1 MEKIVIR
8 KFINKKKKKN
18 IMFLLILSVF
28 ILFATNTYPV
38 KNPTMIKKVHSENII
53 HIPQSVLTEV
63 KYEKVQVNSIEDI
76 YKKREG
82 LFVFSHINIDLRE
95 LSAVKRKDVFVRL
108 LLPSIE
114 VVKTEILNNREIVKK
129 LKVKEKLT
137 DREKNYAENLF
148 KKYKTEY
155 GDWNTLES
163 KMIVYPTSLIL
174 TQGAIE
180 SAWGTSRFFREAN
193 NAFGVW
199 STNPNEPRI
208 AAKGSRG
215 DFKPHLKKYDTL
227 KDTVEDI
234 TLIISRSDAYK
245 NARKMIWEGKS
256 SYEIAGGL
264 TRYSEEGQ
272 EYVKKVRNTMRY
284 NNFDKYDKKEAVAN

>member
-1 MEKIVIR
+1 MKEIKIKKLARKKVEKNVFYFLILVIFVLFTANIYCQKQNTMLENIHSEKVIR
-8 KFINKKKKKN
+8 VSQPI
-18 IMFLLILSVF
+18 I
-28 ILFATNTYPV
+28 TE
-38 KNPTMIKKVHSENII
+38 IK
-53 HIPQSVLTEV
+53 
-63 KYEKVQVNSIEDI
+63 YDKVQVNSLDDI
-76 YKKREG
+76 YKEREG

-95 LSAVKRKDVFVRL
+95 LTAVKRKDVFVRL

-114 VVKTEILNNREIVKK
+114 VVKAEILNNREIVKK
-129 LKVKEKLT
+129 LKIKNNLTDKEKT
-137 DREKNYAENLF
+137 YAENLF

-155 GDWNTLES
+155 GNWEELQS

-208 AAKGSRG
+208 AAQGSRG

-234 TLIISRSDAYK
+234 TLIISRSNAYK
-245 NARKMIWEGKS
+245 NVRNMIWEGKS
-256 SYEIAGGL
+256 AYEIAGGL
-264 TRYSEEGQ
+264 TKYSEEGQ
-272 EYVKKVRNTMRY
+272 EYVKKVRNTMKY
-284 NNFDKYDKKEAVAN
+284 NNFEKYDKEGE